1 MFYRFEE
8 AGKKK
13 GWRTQ
18 VITAAKNPVQM
29 DAVAAR
35 APCRDEKKVPTRAGS
50 AEPVKIP
57 VIFYEVKIV
66 SILFQLVMFTDEN
79 SRR

>member
-1 MFYRFEE
+1 
-8 AGKKK
+8 
-13 GWRTQ
+13 
-18 VITAAKNPVQM
+18 M

>member
-1 MFYRFEE
+1 
-8 AGKKK
+8 
-13 GWRTQ
+13 
-18 VITAAKNPVQM
+18 M

-57 VIFYEVKIV
+57 VIFYEGKIV
-66 SILFQLVMFTDEN
+66 SILFLLLMFAIESSLT
-79 SRR
+79 

>member
-1 MFYRFEE
+1 
-8 AGKKK
+8 
-13 GWRTQ
+13 
-18 VITAAKNPVQM
+18 M

-57 VIFYEVKIV
+57 VIFYEGNII
-66 SILFQLVMFTDEN
+66 SLLFILVIFTIEN

>member
-1 MFYRFEE
+1 LRRQERR
-8 AGKKK
+8 

-57 VIFYEVKIV
+57 VIFYEGKIV
-66 SILFQLVMFTDEN
+66 SILFLLLMFAIESSLT
-79 SRR
+79 